1 MLNVARN
8 LGGSI
13 GISASQTMLA
23 SGLQRHQ
30 SDLVNGLNPLNPNY
44 NDWLAKA
51 GSAFG
56 GPGDTITPLAVLYSQ
71 VQRQA
76 AMLAF
81 LDVFHSLMVVVLCV
95 APVVFFM
102 RSGKSGGGG
111 GGMAH

>member
-1 MLNVARN
+1 MLNIARN

-13 GISASQTMLA
+13 GISSAQTMLA

-30 SDLVNGLNPLNPNY
+30 SELVEKLNPLEPNY
-44 NDWLAKA
+44 TDWLGRASGALA
-51 GSAFG
+51 GSAD
-56 GPGDTITPLAVLYSQ
+56 PMMAPLGVLYGE

-81 LDVFHSLMVVVLCV
+81 LDVFRSLMIVVLLV
-95 APVVFFM
+95 APVVFLM

-111 GGMAH
+111 MAH